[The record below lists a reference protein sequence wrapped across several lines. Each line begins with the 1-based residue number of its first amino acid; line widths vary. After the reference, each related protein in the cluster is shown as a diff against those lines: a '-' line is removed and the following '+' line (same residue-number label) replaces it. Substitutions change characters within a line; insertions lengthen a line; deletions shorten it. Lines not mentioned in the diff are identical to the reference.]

1 MDPLR
6 LVALDN
12 DDLDVLSAHLQDAV
26 LKVGDMAWLKT
37 ERRFV
42 LAVNRF
48 VWEAADSGRRKTFER
63 RRTALHFDQVRSARA
78 KNMRQDAKDAVVELL
93 AVRFTETDA
102 PSGEVRLIFAGGGEL
117 VLDVECLEAQ
127 MADLGP
133 AWETGARPEHQT
145 DDG

>member
-1 MDPLR
+1 MDQLR
-6 LVALDN
+6 LVALDSE
-12 DDLDVLSAHLQDAV
+12 DLDVLSAHLQDAV
-26 LKVGDMAWLKT
+26 LKIGDLSWLKN

-48 VWEAADSGRRKTFER
+48 VWETADSGRRKTYER
-63 RRTALHFDQVRSARA
+63 RRTALHFDRVRGARA
-78 KNMRQDAKDAVVELL
+78 KNLRQGAKDAVVELL

-102 PSGEVRLIFAGGGEL
+102 PSGEVQLVFAGGGEL

-145 DDG
+145 DD